1 MNIDNHKQVFKKNRY
16 QKKLFNI
23 RTVLTKKK
31 LHIKLILNTKTLAR
45 LLSTLLSVCD
55 MFLPFISV
63 TISIGKS

>member
-1 MNIDNHKQVFKKNRY
+1 MNIDNHKQVFKKTD
-16 QKKLFNI
+16 I
-23 RTVLTKKK
+23 RGNYLTLTVLTKKK